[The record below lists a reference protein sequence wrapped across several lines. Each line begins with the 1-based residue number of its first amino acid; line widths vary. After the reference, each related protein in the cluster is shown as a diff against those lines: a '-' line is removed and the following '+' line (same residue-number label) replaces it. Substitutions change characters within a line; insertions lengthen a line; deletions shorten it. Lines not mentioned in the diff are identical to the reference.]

1 MTGTIA
7 KCPLKRGACLW
18 EVKMQCLYVT
28 GTIAKCPLKR
38 GRLEMLCLYAGGV
51 CLQEVSTSRS
61 FTTVTYSS
69 FLNSAESNTVTMY
82 GRGFEKFNSAESHSV
97 RCGFKFNNTYR
108 QGMLYCKKI
117 MPDNRSL
124 AQSNTFNPIQENL
137 SNSAF

>member
-1 MTGTIA
+1 
-7 KCPLKRGACLW
+7 
-18 EVKMQCLYVT
+18 MQCLYVP

-38 GRLEMLCLYAGGV
+38 GRLKMLCLYAGGV
-51 CLQEVSTSRS
+51 RLQEVSTSRS
-61 FTTVTYSS
+61 FTTYSS

-117 MPDNRSL
+117 M
-124 AQSNTFNPIQENL
+124 TTEVWYNPTPSTQLKEI
-137 SNSAF
+137 